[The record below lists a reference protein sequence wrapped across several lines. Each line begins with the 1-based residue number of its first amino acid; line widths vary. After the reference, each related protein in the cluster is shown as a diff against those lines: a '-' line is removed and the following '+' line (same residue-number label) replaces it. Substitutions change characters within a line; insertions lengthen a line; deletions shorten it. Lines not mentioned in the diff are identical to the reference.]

1 MAKLEAFED
10 ISPTYAEKL
19 RAAGVRTVE
28 ALYRA
33 GSTPRGRREL
43 AKRTGINIKHILTWV
58 NRADLMR
65 FRGVG
70 QDYGGLLEQIG
81 ISAVAQL
88 AVRDPDDLYEEIIE
102 ANEKKN
108 LVDRPPSLRLVTR
121 WVEQARG
128 TLQVVSY

>member
-19 RAAGVRTVE
+19 RAAGIRTLE

-33 GSTPRGRREL
+33 GATPRGRREL
-43 AKRTGINIKHILTWV
+43 AKRTGISSKQILTWV
-58 NRADLMR
+58 NRADLRR

-70 QDYGGLLEQIG
+70 HDYGGLLEHIG
-81 ISAVAQL
+81 INAVAQL
-88 AVRDPDDLYEEIIE
+88 AVRDPGDLYEEIVE
-102 ANEKKN
+102 VNEKKN

-121 WVEQARG
+121 WVEQAR
-128 TLQVVSY
+128 LAPQIAHN

>member
-10 ISPTYAEKL
+10 LSPAHAEKL
-19 RAAGVRTVE
+19 RVAGIRTVE

-33 GSTPRGRREL
+33 GSTPTGRREL
-43 AKRTGINIKHILTWV
+43 AERTGISIKHILTWV

-70 QDYGGLLEQIG
+70 QDYGGILEHIG
-81 ISAVAQL
+81 INAVAQL
-88 AVRDPDDLYEEIIE
+88 AGRDPDDLYKEIIE
-102 ANEKKN
+102 VNKKKN
-108 LVDRPPSLRLVTR
+108 LVDRPPSLRLITR